1 MEDSDADVRYYASRA
16 KEKTTQGGAEPMN
29 RKFSESGDSL
39 GFTNFCDL
47 QFISS
52 LIKDNKGL

>member
-29 RKFSESGDSL
+29 RKSGVLDL
-39 GFTNFCDL
+39 NFANVLLD
-47 QFISS
+47 S
-52 LIKDNKGL
+52 LIKEP

>member
-39 GFTNFCDL
+39 GFTNFAV
-47 QFISS
+47 SNS
-52 LIKDNKGL
+52 YPVS